1 MRSSDSANH
10 PHIATARAFLLG
22 ACAGQILLTIC
33 LLENLSNLGYAVL
46 DGGLWSLLGL
56 AGAFGLALGGLAASI
71 MLASLMLGSTAA
83 DAGPERMQPRKSGP
97 PLPRL

>member
-1 MRSSDSANH
+1 MRSSDSANQ

-22 ACAGQILLTIC
+22 ACTGQVFLTIC
-33 LLENLSNLGYAVL
+33 LLENISSLGYAVL

-71 MLASLMLGSTAA
+71 MLATLAIGSTAA
-83 DAGPERMQPRKSGP
+83 DAGAKRMQPRKSGP